1 METIWR
7 QLEQQRGQDHSFGAE
22 TPGMGDDGLIG
33 HQVSLDRKLGLLTS
47 VQQGLTGVNS
57 AINALAEQYP
67 TLYSYASM
75 QHFQQDIF
83 DAEEHLQAAR
93 RLYNSNASLYNQRN
107 INIYDSSY
115 YFGDADGNKKVD
127 AADALYLKRHLA
139 DWEDYRE
146 LPQKTNVSWMDEA
159 SPANLMIL
167 ERHIAGWKDYEMLPY
182 TDNFFE

>member
-1 METIWR
+1 MKLKVSVPEYGLFSSEEISQDSYLGAAFSYNFAKESSEDGTEKYFYLLSPAKDYYDGEIW
-7 QLEQQRGQDHSFGAE
+7 
-22 TPGMGDDGLIG
+22 
-33 HQVSLDRKLGLLTS
+33 LGLRCGETEGS
-47 VQQGLTGVNS
+47 
-57 AINALAEQYP
+57 EYW
-67 TLYSYASM
+67 
-75 QHFQQDIF
+75 
-83 DAEEHLQAAR
+83 
-93 RLYNSNASLYNQRN
+93 QRN

-182 TDNFFE
+182 TDNFYE

>member
-1 METIWR
+1 MN
-7 QLEQQRGQDHSFGAE
+7 HAE
-22 TPGMGDDGLIG
+22 
-33 HQVSLDRKLGLLTS
+33 
-47 VQQGLTGVNS
+47 
-57 AINALAEQYP
+57 YW
-67 TLYSYASM
+67 
-75 QHFQQDIF
+75 
-83 DAEEHLQAAR
+83 
-93 RLYNSNASLYNQRN
+93 QRN